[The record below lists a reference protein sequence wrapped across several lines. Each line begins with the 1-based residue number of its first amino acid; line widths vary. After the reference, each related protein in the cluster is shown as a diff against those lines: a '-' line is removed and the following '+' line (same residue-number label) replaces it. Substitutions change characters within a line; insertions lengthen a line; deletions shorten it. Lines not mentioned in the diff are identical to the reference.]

1 MKIWAGSSK
10 IEITPTRPML
20 MGGYG
25 IRTDESVGTHDPL
38 HARATFLSDGMT
50 SVLLIVCDLVAVG
63 DDLTKLLREAISEK
77 VDIPEEQVMIAA
89 THTHAGPAAVRNLL
103 DPEYTYFL
111 IRQVVAVSLNARAN
125 KQQVVMSLMRAEV
138 EGVSQNRRDSSFP
151 VQRDLDI
158 LLAINLQGNV
168 VSSLIFFSCHPTIME
183 YDNLDFSADF
193 PGAAISILE
202 KNLGG
207 VATFLQGVCGDINP
221 TWSAHTWRDVE
232 LNGNIVGSAALAV
245 AYKGLSLQNER
256 YCVNLSLGIE
266 ILQPSVPGKFISEG
280 ELVTLSRFIILKRQ
294 RPENVN
300 EDDPEIRELEQTLRR
315 DSSFENRKKLHP
327 RLAFLRAK
335 RYGWTNPSPRYLPGE
350 DQLEIQAIRLCAD
363 VVILGL
369 PGEFLLTVGEEIK
382 AKSPFLHTLIV
393 GYANGYFDYFPL
405 ARDFREHGYEVGR
418 SIYGEGS
425 TELVMNLAIDIL
437 KEVKQK

>member
-1 MKIWAGSSK
+1 MKIWVGSSK

-25 IRTDESVGTHDPL
+25 ARTDESVGVHDPL
-38 HARATFLSDGMT
+38 YARATYLSDGAIAI
-50 SVLLIVCDLVAVG
+50 LLVVCDLVAVG
-63 DDLTKLLREAISEK
+63 DDLTQILREAISEK
-77 VDIPEEQVMIAA
+77 VEIREDQVMIAA

-103 DPEYTYFL
+103 DPEYTQFL
-111 IRQVVAVSLNARAN
+111 IKQVVAASMNARAR
-125 KQQVVMSLMRAEV
+125 KEQVVMSLMRAEV

-158 LLAINLQGNV
+158 LLAINIQGNV

-193 PGAAISILE
+193 PGAAITLLE
-202 KNLGG
+202 SNLGG

-232 LNGNIVGSAALAV
+232 LNGKIVGSAALA
-245 AYKGLSLQNER
+245 AAFQGLSIQNER
-256 YCVNLSLGIE
+256 YCVNLSLGID
-266 ILQPSVPGKFISEG
+266 ILQPSVPGKLISG
-280 ELVTLSRFIILKRQ
+280 SELTTLSRFITLKRQ

-300 EDDPEIRELEQTLRR
+300 EDDPEIRDLELALKR
-315 DSSFENRKKLHP
+315 DSSFENRRKLHP
-327 RLAFLRAK
+327 KLAFLKAK

-350 DQLEIQAIRLCAD
+350 DRLEIQAIRLCTD

-369 PGEFLLTVGEEIK
+369 PGEFLLTAGEEIK
-382 AKSPFLHTLIV
+382 TNSPFLHTLIV

-405 ARDFREHGYEVGR
+405 AGDFKEHGYEVGR

-425 TELVMNLAIDIL
+425 TEQVMNLAIATL
-437 KEVKQK
+437 NEVKQK